1 MSNQAK
7 YPKPVVGQVV
17 WVEIERNRKPVG
29 EDATVTKVG
38 RKWVDVSGFR
48 GRRFDIETWALD
60 GGKYS
65 SPGCVYPCREARE
78 NEVARIR
85 AWRNLSDAIDR
96 YRYSAPPNM
105 TIEAIQQ
112 AAELLGLEVKPS

>member
-17 WVEIERNRKPVG
+17 WVERNRKPAG
-29 EDATVTKVG
+29 EEATVTKVG
-38 RKWVDVSGFR
+38 RKWADVSGGH
-48 GRRFDIETWALD
+48 GRRFDIETWDLD
-60 GGKYS
+60 GGRYS
-65 SPGCVYPCREARE
+65 SPGNVYPCRDARE
-78 NEVARIR
+78 KEISRIR

-96 YRYSAPPNM
+96 YRYGAPPNV